1 MKVVFVVSLFIKH
14 PFEVVS
20 WHYVGFPLYL
30 PKVTVEVKAIAS
42 RFFRKSLIAKYV
54 GTVWACYPNNLHE
67 IGETPATG
75 VGSIAH
81 VIDLVSVVQW
91 EDKRIS
97 QPKKR

>member
-1 MKVVFVVSLFIKH
+1 
-14 PFEVVS
+14 VS
-20 WHYVGFPLYL
+20 WHYVDRFPCL

-42 RFFRKSLIAKYV
+42 RFFRKSLIAKYA
-54 GTVWACYPNNLHE
+54 WALYELVIPIIFE

-97 QPKKR
+97 QPKDKVVSRRI